1 MYRDKDKQ
9 RLATRERVRRYRALH
24 KGVTVGVT
32 GGDDSVGRYRGN
44 VTPSVIPEMP
54 VAWGGPDA
62 WEAWRGLSPS
72 FVVDDKADSV
82 DRPVVKSE
90 WMRAKERQMEEFLK
104 RYGKR

>member
-1 MYRDKDKQ
+1 M
-9 RLATRERVRRYRALH
+9 
-24 KGVTVGVT
+24 
-32 GGDDSVGRYRGN
+32 
-44 VTPSVIPEMP
+44 
-54 VAWGGPDA
+54 AWGGPDA